1 MADATT
7 PSHAPAPK
15 DRRMT
20 AIFLVVLIDILGLT
34 IILPLLPFYAERF
47 KANPLQVGALVSV
60 YALCQMIA
68 GPFLGHWSD
77 RIGRKPVLII
87 SQIGTFIGFLILA
100 SAQSLIWIFVSRIMD
115 GLTAGNL
122 STAQAYITDIAAPQ
136 DRAKQLGK
144 IGIAFGLGFFVGP
157 TLTASLSKYGYQVP
171 IYVAAGLSA
180 LSILASAVL
189 LPKETIDPV
198 THAAHPDQKYTSG
211 ISQAIGYLRNPA
223 LGKLMIQIALF
234 YFSFSAFMAGF
245 ALFCERRFTVHG
257 HQMSAT
263 EVGYALAYFGFLGI
277 LLQGFMI
284 GPLVKRFGERSIVYA
299 GFIASTIGYGMM
311 AFIDAPLWIAIT
323 GIFTGFGTG
332 VLRPVLIAEMTAEV
346 GPHERGRLMGAN
358 QALQSLAQIIA
369 PMIATAFIL
378 RSMLPEW
385 AMFGAIL
392 NLIGVVFVMMQ
403 RRKSTATDVNV

>member
-1 MADATT
+1 MADAST
-7 PSHAPAPK
+7 PKQTPAPK

-47 KANPLQVGALVSV
+47 KANPLEVGALVSV
-60 YALCQMIA
+60 YALCQMVA

-77 RIGRKPVLII
+77 RIGRKPVLIV
-87 SQIGTFIGFLILA
+87 SQIGTFIGFLILGF
-100 SAQSLIWIFVSRIMD
+100 AQSLVWIFISRIMD

-157 TLTASLSKYGYQVP
+157 TLTAFLSKFGYQVP
-171 IYVAAGLSA
+171 IFTAAGLSA
-180 LSILASAVL
+180 LSILASATL

-211 ISQAIGYLRNPA
+211 ISQAVAYLKNPA
-223 LGKLMIQIALF
+223 LAKLLIQIGLF
-234 YFSFSAFMAGF
+234 YFSFSSFMAGF
-245 ALFCERRFTVHG
+245 ALFCERKFTVNG

-284 GPLVKRFGERSIVYA
+284 GPLVKRFGERTIVYA
-299 GFIASTIGYGMM
+299 GFITSTIGYAMM
-311 AFIDAPLWIAIT
+311 AFISAPIWIAVT

-346 GPHERGRLMGAN
+346 AANERGRLMGAN

-369 PMIATAFIL
+369 PMIATTFIL
-378 RSMLPEW
+378 RSLLPEW
-385 AMFGAIL
+385 AMFAAIL
-392 NLIGVVFVMMQ
+392 NLVGVVFVMMQ
-403 RRKSTATDVNV
+403 RKKAAAQ